1 MKNQATTNSKVKP
14 TAKKVTA
21 INAVTAQS
29 GALAITVQTRK
40 ASAKQLKSC
49 EPLATAM
56 LAIGEETTPELLARL
71 PKNTVAFQVFSSQ
84 ALGTA
89 SLFDWFDNNPVG
101 LTRKTKDNKVLL
113 DIAGAYAR
121 AFGIS
126 HDKAA
131 DGPLKCY
138 PFYKRFS
145 NALQQWA
152 KRKGGFDK
160 RASGAITDAV
170 AAYLDK
176 KLLDNAPE
184 LSDSLVAWVL
194 KNEDILQRIKKALE
208 TPAA

>member
-1 MKNQATTNSKVKP
+1 MKATTTKKP
-14 TAKKVTA
+14 AKKVTA
-21 INAVTAQS
+21 NKAINAIVAQS
-29 GALAITVQTRK
+29 GTITVQVQTRSK
-40 ASAKQLKSC
+40 TSAKTLKAFA
-49 EPLATAM
+49 PLVSAM
-56 LAIGEETTPELLARL
+56 EVAGEETTPELLARL

-89 SLFDWFDNNPVG
+89 QLFSWFDNNQAS
-101 LTRKTKDNKVLL
+101 LTRQTKEGKVLL
-113 DIAGAYAR
+113 NMAGAYIS

-138 PFYKRFS
+138 PFYKKFS

-160 RASGAITDAV
+160 RPPGSITDAV
-170 AAYLDK
+170 ASYLDK
-176 KLLDNAPE
+176 KLSDDAAA
-184 LSDSLVAWVL
+184 LSDSLTAWVL